1 MSFNPEL
8 LLLFDNPAPEV
19 VAAAKEAIIKDPEK
33 IKDWDGGILA
43 YYPNDNA
50 VHAIAFKENPF
61 SILHV
66 QNPDEKFLEDVFLL
80 AADAFKGI
88 FTSEPD
94 DITFEEDEVRFVL
107 AYFEKRMPLSVIALV
122 KELPRLVPFV
132 SDKSILIPDVVPK
145 AKSSDF
151 LSIDNIEDQ
160 IVLPV
165 KDLEL

>member
-1 MSFNPEL
+1 M
-8 LLLFDNPAPEV
+8 
-19 VAAAKEAIIKDPEK
+19 
-33 IKDWDGGILA
+33 
-43 YYPNDNA
+43 
-50 VHAIAFKENPF
+50 
-61 SILHV
+61 HV

-88 FTSEPD
+88 FTSELD
-94 DITFEEDEVRFVL
+94 DITFEEDGVRSVL
-107 AYFEKRMPLSVIALV
+107 AYFEKRMPLSVTALV

-132 SDKSILIPDVVPK
+132 SDKSILISDVVPK